1 MAASI
6 AARLA
11 AAPEALALKLDCGA
25 AIASDGAE
33 DCTGR
38 PYVAPSSHIRACHHQ
53 QCCVCAAAAGCCAAG
68 QQSVSLGDPSH
79 LRLQRIA
86 NQWLRVGR
94 RPCSAT
100 APAGG
105 AVAALHGPFACRQQ
119 GSVTHPFCH
128 PQTLQ
133 CCIVGEHACRCP
145 VLVLAPCAAQAVSSV
160 WRVVEAGT
168 TSMHVNR

>member
-33 DCTGR
+33 DCTQKAAEWVPRRVRRHATHDQGCLVCCCR
-38 PYVAPSSHIRACHHQ
+38 GVPLCIQLQASS
-53 QCCVCAAAAGCCAAG
+53 AAVTD
-68 QQSVSLGDPSH
+68 QQSVSLGHPSH
-79 LRLQRIA
+79 LRLQRIMD
-86 NQWLRVGR
+86 QRLRVGR
-94 RPCSAT
+94 RPCSAA

-119 GSVTHPFCH
+119 GSVTQPFPTPRHCNAASWVNMLAAARSWCW
-128 PQTLQ
+128 Q
-133 CCIVGEHACRCP
+133 P
-145 VLVLAPCAAQAVSSV
+145 VPPKLPAPYGV
-160 WRVVEAGT
+160 
-168 TSMHVNR
+168 